1 MGAIYIVLLA
11 IVSIAS
17 ILVSYIYS
25 GTGKSSVIS
34 KLIEFITTI
43 PWYMYIPIIVA
54 AVGISKIVEMNE
66 NIPMLMLYIY
76 ILAIIF
82 VYILAHFITTPQNYM

>member
-1 MGAIYIVLLA
+1 MSILYIVVLIGA
-11 IVSIAS
+11 SIAS
-17 ILVSYIYS
+17 ILLSYIYS
-25 GTGKSSVIS
+25 GTGKSSIIS

>member
-1 MGAIYIVLLA
+1 
-11 IVSIAS
+11 
-17 ILVSYIYS
+17 
-25 GTGKSSVIS
+25 
-34 KLIEFITTI
+34 
-43 PWYMYIPIIVA
+43 MYIPVIIA

-66 NIPMLMLYIY
+66 KIPMLMLYIY

>member
-1 MGAIYIVLLA
+1 MGAIYIVILA

-17 ILVSYIYS
+17 ILLSYIYS

-34 KLIEFITTI
+34 KLIEFTTTI

-76 ILAIIF
+76 ILGIIF

>member
-17 ILVSYIYS
+17 IFVSYIYS

-43 PWYMYIPIIVA
+43 PWYMYIPVIIA
-54 AVGISKIVEMNE
+54 AIGISKIVEMNE

>member
-1 MGAIYIVLLA
+1 MSVIYIVVLA
-11 IVSIAS
+11 VVGITSI
-17 ILVSYIYS
+17 ILSYIYS

-34 KLIEFITTI
+34 KLTEFITTI

-66 NIPMLMLYIY
+66 KIPMLMFYIY
-76 ILAIIF
+76 IMAIIF
-82 VYILAHFITTPQNYM
+82 IYILAHFISTPQFYM